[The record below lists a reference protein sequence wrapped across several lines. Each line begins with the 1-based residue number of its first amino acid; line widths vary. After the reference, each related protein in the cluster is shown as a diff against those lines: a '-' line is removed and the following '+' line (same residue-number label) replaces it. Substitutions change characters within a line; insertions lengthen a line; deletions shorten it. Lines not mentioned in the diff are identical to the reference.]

1 MRIKAEAILE
11 FGVADEQPN
20 EIVRKYRDEYK
31 LISQI
36 LDNQPKILEWVHHD
50 LEQLSSST
58 SGRGR
63 KADFTSENLFRAIL
77 VMQREGLDYR
87 EASIRIAESET
98 LQCFCRLLKKATIDF
113 TLLNKAFGAIQ
124 PKTWEQVNHLLA
136 LDALAEKRSRSIMCA
151 PTRR

>member
-58 SGRGR
+58 SRRGR

-77 VMQREGLDYR
+77 VMQREGLD
-87 EASIRIAESET
+87 
-98 LQCFCRLLKKATIDF
+98 
-113 TLLNKAFGAIQ
+113 
-124 PKTWEQVNHLLA
+124 
-136 LDALAEKRSRSIMCA
+136 
-151 PTRR
+151 